1 MQRETR
7 LPPLD
12 LLAAFESA
20 ARHRSFTLA
29 GAERF
34 VTQSAISRQIRALE
48 DQLGVALFRRR
59 HRALELTVE
68 GEKLL
73 ATCTSVLSQLRT
85 TLAALNPANRREV
98 LALTTTPGFASLW
111 LIPRLAGFTRDHPG
125 VDVRI
130 EAALDL
136 RDLPRDGFDLAV
148 RYCKVDTR
156 EGHALFP
163 EAMLPVCAPALL
175 RNGPRLAEPADLS
188 RHTLLQME
196 SNMPTG
202 LATDWKPWLHAMGLS
217 GLEPRALLSFT
228 TYSEAAAAA
237 LAGQG
242 VLLGRRPLI
251 DALLKRRQLVAP
263 FPEQAASQRGYF
275 LVVDPSSRQRPA
287 VRAFEAW
294 LLDQASESAA
304 TA

>member
-1 MQRETR
+1 MQRDTR

-48 DQLGVALFRRR
+48 EHLGVALFRRR
-59 HRALELTVE
+59 HRALELTAE
-68 GEKLL
+68 GEKLF
-73 ATCTSVLSQLRT
+73 ATCTSVLMQLRG
-85 TLAALNPANRREV
+85 TLAALSPAGRRET

-111 LIPRLAGFTRDHPG
+111 LIPRLAGFTRAHAG

-130 EAALDL
+130 EATLEL
-136 RDLPRDGFDLAV
+136 RDLPRDGFDFGV
-148 RYCKVDTR
+148 RYCPVDTTDGR
-156 EGHALFP
+156 ALFP
-163 EAMLPVCAPALL
+163 ETVQPVCAPSLL
-175 RNGPRLAEPADLS
+175 RQGPPLAEPADLAQ
-188 RHTLLQME
+188 HTLLQME
-196 SNMPTG
+196 TTMPTG
-202 LATDWKPWLHAMGLS
+202 LATDWQPWLHAIGLP
-217 GLEPRALLSFT
+217 GLEPRTLLSFT

-251 DALLKRRQLVAP
+251 DHLLKRRQLVAP
-263 FPEQAASQRGYF
+263 FRTQAVSQRGYF
-275 LVVDPSSRQRPA
+275 LVVEPLSRQRPA

-294 LLDQASESAA
+294 LLEEARRSA
-304 TA
+304 